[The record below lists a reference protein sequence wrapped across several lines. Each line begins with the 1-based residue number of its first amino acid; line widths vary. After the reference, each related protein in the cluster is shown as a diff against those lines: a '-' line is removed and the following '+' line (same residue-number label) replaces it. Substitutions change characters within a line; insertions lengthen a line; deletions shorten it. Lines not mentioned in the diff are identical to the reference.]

1 MTNPHLFGSNIN
13 LVKMHNLRAVLLT
26 LLHEGSLSRVQI
38 ARRTSLSNT
47 TITNL
52 ISELLEAGIVVE
64 EGQPGAARQRKVGR
78 PRTLL
83 RLVPDARFV
92 VGIHIGIGMLR
103 VAVANLYAEIV
114 HHNLQRFDVSLP
126 PEAVVEK
133 LVDLV
138 CLTLH
143 ESGVEYSRVLGVG
156 AGASGLV
163 DHRQGINLLAPN
175 LGWHD
180 VPLKQMLQERL
191 NLPVVVDNNVRVM
204 ALGEAL
210 YGAGRG
216 VNVLAFVYGR
226 VGVGAG
232 FVVDGQIFH
241 GSSAG
246 AGEIGHTI
254 ILSEG
259 GTLCRCG
266 NTGCLETLISETAII
281 AQAGQLAAR
290 DPSGILAKALKRR
303 SSETR
308 IERIFSAAREGDQP
322 TRLMLKEQGHYLG
335 LALANL
341 VNVLNPELIILGG
354 IFAQAEDLLLP
365 AVEATLRQR
374 AFGRLGE
381 TVRLQVTGFG
391 WRAGVTGA
399 AALALAAFFYHQL

>member
-163 DHRQGINLLAPN
+163 DHHQGINLLAPN